1 MRNGNEEGI
10 TMGDKIQQEI
20 PGFSNY
26 LDLNIEPALLVD
38 IWLHFKYQLERR

>member
-10 TMGDKIQQEI
+10 ITGDKIQQEI

-26 LDLNIEPALLVD
+26 LDLNTESAFLVD
-38 IWLHFKYQLERR
+38 IWLHFKYQLEGC